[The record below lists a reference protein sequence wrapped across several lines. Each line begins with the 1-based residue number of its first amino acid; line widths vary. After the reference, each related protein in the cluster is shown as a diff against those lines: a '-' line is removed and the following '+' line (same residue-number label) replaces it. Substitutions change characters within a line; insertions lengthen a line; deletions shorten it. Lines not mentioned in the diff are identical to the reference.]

1 MRLKRSTTDSV
12 TGLPHW
18 RASSGTGVSG
28 SQSSSRKFYMILA
41 GWAILLGVAVAASLS
56 HGDTGEAPAQPGADN
71 AFYTAVEE
79 DTLEGTPVLDGFPE
93 ITPLAQPGE
102 SMPRS
107 FRAARPNAL
116 GQAEA
121 LLPVARILA
130 GGERPLRVL
139 HIGDSHVAGK
149 SFPAAVK
156 AELTRCLGEPDP
168 ADDTRVGID
177 YSYVAKNGAT
187 TQTFL
192 NDSYMSTFA
201 RKQPDLI
208 ILSLGTNEAHGMGYR
223 EDLHQKQLDTF
234 MQSLLKACPEATILL
249 TTPPGDYLKSSYVNY
264 RQMARSKHKTKQ
276 VRYTKRPNPMSSRCA
291 TLLVDYAQSHG
302 MPYWDLFNICGGEQ
316 AAQRN
321 WTAGHYL
328 RPDGIHFTPAGYQLQ
343 GKLLAEALVTALVR
357 P

>member
-1 MRLKRSTTDSV
+1 MRLKRNTTDSM
-12 TGLPHW
+12 TGLPRW
-18 RASSGTGVSG
+18 QASSGTGLSG

-56 HGDTGEAPAQPGADN
+56 HGDAGEAPAQPGAGN
-71 AFYTAVEE
+71 AFCTAIEE
-79 DTLEGTPVLDGFPE
+79 DTLNATAALDGFPE
-93 ITPLAQPGE
+93 ITPLAQPGQ

-107 FRAARPNAL
+107 FRASRPNVL
-116 GQAEA
+116 GQAEV

-130 GGERPLRVL
+130 DGERPLRVL

-149 SFPAAVK
+149 TFPAAVK
-156 AELTRCLGEPDP
+156 AELTRCLGCPDP
-168 ADDTRVGID
+168 TDDACGGID

-192 NDSYMSTFA
+192 NDTYMNTFA
-201 RKQPDLI
+201 QKRPDLI

-223 EDLHQKQLDTF
+223 EDLHQRQLDTF
-234 MQSLLKACPEATILL
+234 MESLQKACPEATVLL
-249 TTPPGDYLKSSYVNY
+249 TTPPGDYLSSSYVNY

-291 TLLVDYAQSHG
+291 SLLVDYAQSHEL
-302 MPYWDLFNICGGEQ
+302 PYWDLFNICGGEQ

-321 WTAGHYL
+321 WSAGHYL

-343 GKLLAEALVTALVR
+343 GKLLAEALVTAFVK